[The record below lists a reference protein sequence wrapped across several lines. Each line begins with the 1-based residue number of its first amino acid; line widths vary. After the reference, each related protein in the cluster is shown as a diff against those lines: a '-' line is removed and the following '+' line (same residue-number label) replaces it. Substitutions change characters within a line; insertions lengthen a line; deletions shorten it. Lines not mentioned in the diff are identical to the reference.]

1 MLLSLNEVKQHLRYD
16 VDDTSNDIV
25 LTSYI
30 MAAEAAI
37 KKFIRS
43 DIDLDTQP
51 DIKVAAMLLVGFFD
65 LYRNA
70 EAKPIQDISYLP
82 YPVLYLLKQYRKP
95 TAI

>member
-16 VDDTSNDIV
+16 EDDNSNDMV

-43 DIDLDTQP
+43 EIDIDTQP
-51 DIKVAAMLLVGFFD
+51 DIKIAAMLLVGFFD

-70 EAKPIQDISYLP
+70 EAKPIQNTDYMP